1 MSSNPEQIPKSSESN
16 IPIPHSGE
24 YVSPE
29 AKPIEAGIPAPNTAY
44 EGFDELPP
52 QDHERFA
59 IDQGVTAV
67 RQSHASTPESAPTKK
82 NNRLKML
89 LGGVAAGVG
98 VTIASAA
105 VYVNAITSG
114 IGIDNSQDKN
124 RPPAPET
131 SNSAN
136 PTPGQTGE
144 TQKNTFIETKF
155 YDENGTE
162 TTKEELSE
170 SVRLTTDKYPDATDA
185 MRGFFDKMEVMMN
198 HFPSEAE
205 VRNNLGYDASKKLT
219 KEDYLNAA
227 AIYRK
232 AYDSIYENPNGKL
245 YSEMNR
251 LGASAVGYHYD
262 TMNEAEPYRI
272 SIELPKGSEL
282 VLVTDNSTRNS
293 VKDDPRTVR
302 FSAYGGDA
310 MERSIGSNGKQPA
323 WMIPGN
329 VDFKQLPN

>member
-16 IPIPHSGE
+16 IPHSGE

-67 RQSHASTPESAPTKK
+67 RQSHAPAPESAPTKK

-114 IGIDNSQDKN
+114 IGIDNSPDKN
-124 RPPAPET
+124 LPPAPET

-136 PTPGQTGE
+136 PFPGQTGE
-144 TQKNTFIETKF
+144 TQGTPAIEVKF
-155 YDENGTE
+155 YDENGAE
-162 TTKEELSE
+162 VSKEELSD
-170 SVRLTTDKYPDATDA
+170 SVRLTTDKYADPLKAQN
-185 MRGFFDKMEVMMN
+185 GFFEKMEQMMN
-198 HFPSEAE
+198 HLPSDKE
-205 VRNNLGYDASKKLT
+205 VRNNLGYDANKELT
-219 KEDYLNAA
+219 KEDYIAA
-227 AIYRK
+227 HKIYRK
-232 AYDSIYENPNGKL
+232 AYDSLYKSPSGKLYTSMGNYADYVISSHYDTRNEAQPYHVSFEPATGGYVLMYDNSLENSADDQNGKL
-245 YSEMNR
+245 KYIVDQTNGPEQS
-251 LGASAVGYHYD
+251 LGSDGKANAWLI
-262 TMNEAEPYRI
+262 P
-272 SIELPKGSEL
+272 
-282 VLVTDNSTRNS
+282 
-293 VKDDPRTVR
+293 
-302 FSAYGGDA
+302 GDA
-310 MERSIGSNGKQPA
+310 RFKKV
-323 WMIPGN
+323 GN
-329 VDFKQLPN
+329 Q